1 MPASPIRRGDSPD
14 TWAGSS
20 RILQLLPKAARA
32 FRIGLALPPGCCY
45 HAGMNRRKKGGN
57 DEGSSG
63 WVNTDV
69 AAEALGVSARSVRN
83 YILDGALV
91 ARKEKEGINER
102 YVVSVDSLHALRDQR
117 KQDGKLQARRRRASR
132 QSEATAEGSAEAV
145 RKTAVDMMRETLTS
159 LEMHM
164 AQNAELRVRL
174 ELTERAESTLR
185 EELERER
192 QERLEA
198 QRRAG
203 SLEQE
208 RSETQQRVAQLTQEH
223 AQLEEEHSRLQSE
236 AERIRDELE
245 AERSRGFW
253 ARLFGG

>member
-1 MPASPIRRGDSPD
+1 MAF
-14 TWAGSS
+14 
-20 RILQLLPKAARA
+20 LLLFDYHHKTRERPE
-32 FRIGLALPPGCCY
+32 IDLALPIGCCY
-45 HAGMNRRKKGGN
+45 HAGMNERKNEGSN
-57 DEGSSG
+57 EGSSG

-83 YILDGALV
+83 YILDGDLV

-117 KQDGKLQARRRRASR
+117 KQEGKLQTRRRRASR
-132 QSEATAEGSAEAV
+132 QPEATAGGAAEVV

-174 ELTERAESTLR
+174 ELTEKAESTLR
-185 EELERER
+185 EELEQER
-192 QERLEA
+192 QERVEA
-198 QRRAG
+198 QGRAV

-208 RSETQQRVAQLTQEH
+208 HSETQQKVTQLTEEH
-223 AQLEEEHSRLQSE
+223 SQLEEEHSRIQSE
-236 AERIRDELE
+236 AEQLRDELE
-245 AERSRGFW
+245 AERSKGFW

>member
-1 MPASPIRRGDSPD
+1 
-14 TWAGSS
+14 
-20 RILQLLPKAARA
+20 
-32 FRIGLALPPGCCY
+32 
-45 HAGMNRRKKGGN
+45 MNERNNEGN
-57 DEGSSG
+57 DEGNSG

-83 YILDGALV
+83 YIFDGALV

-117 KQDGKLQARRRRASR
+117 KQEGKLQARRRRASR
-132 QSEATAEGSAEAV
+132 QSEATAEDSAEEV

-192 QERLEA
+192 QERVEA
-198 QRRAG
+198 QGRAG

-208 RSETQQRVAQLTQEH
+208 RSETQQRVTQLTQEH
-223 AQLEEEHSRLQSE
+223 DQLEEEHSSLQSE
-236 AERIRDELE
+236 AERLREELE
-245 AERSRGFW
+245 AERSKGFW

>member
-1 MPASPIRRGDSPD
+1 VAF
-14 TWAGSS
+14 
-20 RILQLLPKAARA
+20 LLLFDYHHKPRE
-32 FRIGLALPPGCCY
+32 RPEIDLALPIGCCY
-45 HAGMNRRKKGGN
+45 HAGMNERKNEGSN
-57 DEGSSG
+57 EGSSG

-83 YILDGALV
+83 YILDGDLV

-117 KQDGKLQARRRRASR
+117 KQEGKLQARSRRASR
-132 QSEATAEGSAEAV
+132 QSEATAEGAAEVV

-174 ELTERAESTLR
+174 ELTEKAESTLR
-185 EELERER
+185 EELEQER
-192 QERLEA
+192 QERVEA
-198 QRRAG
+198 QGRAV

-208 RSETQQRVAQLTQEH
+208 HSETQQKVTQLTEEH
-223 AQLEEEHSRLQSE
+223 SELEEEHSRLQSE
-236 AERIRDELE
+236 AERLRDELE
-245 AERSRGFW
+245 AERSKGFW